1 LVTEEITALKQEPSK
16 QIFQELSPDRSGRRV
31 QVALPLKVTCWDGDY
46 KPCPDMACTYD
57 ISPQGARIT
66 GLRSAKQIGDIIAIE
81 RGRSKAFCRVV
92 WVGDPNSKFRG
103 QVGIQTVETERV
115 MWEAELRDLQE
126 VYDPVVRE
134 SSFRNDRLTA
144 GERNRRRSPRYV
156 IEGAAEVRT
165 KTLEGK
171 PVPATVKD
179 LSEVGCLLTTT
190 QRFQA
195 GTELHLT
202 VNVADYELGLK
213 ALVRHVDPVA
223 GMGLEFREIRKG
235 DRQILR
241 YLLRKIAEQEL
252 EQSFEF
258 ELQSKV

>member
-1 LVTEEITALKQEPSK
+1 
-16 QIFQELSPDRSGRRV
+16 
-31 QVALPLKVTCWDGDY
+31 
-46 KPCPDMACTYD
+46 
-57 ISPQGARIT
+57 
-66 GLRSAKQIGDIIAIE
+66 
-81 RGRSKAFCRVV
+81 
-92 WVGDPNSKFRG
+92 
-103 QVGIQTVETERV
+103 

-156 IEGAAEVRT
+156 IEAAAEVRT

-213 ALVRHVDPVA
+213 ALVRHVDPVT
-223 GMGLEFREIRKG
+223 GVGLEFREIRKG